1 MKSQFITST
10 NTLKTQIQ
18 PINDN
23 KQHKHEHEQSYSI
36 TNDGDG
42 RTEICLSM
50 SKLPKTWYSVDPYQ
64 TPHDPCPRCLAES
77 WIRKPNEDR
86 TTDTDTIQE

>member
-1 MKSQFITST
+1 MTTSNT
-10 NTLKTQIQ
+10 NTNTNSRIQ
-18 PINDN
+18 
-23 KQHKHEHEQSYSI
+23 
-36 TNDGDG
+36 
-42 RTEICLSM
+42 
-50 SKLPKTWYSVDPYQ
+50 LPMMEMGEPKFAYQCRNCQKTWYSVDPYQ